1 MTLQSREAVA
11 RLVVG
16 MEIAVT
22 IDWLCGKQGE
32 GTLRD
37 NRIVDTAISSL
48 EAVLG
53 SGQTAE
59 TMKRHC
65 RIVLECAGK
74 TA

>member
-1 MTLQSREAVA
+1 MQLLFCETVD
-11 RLVVG
+11 RLKVG

-37 NRIVDTAISSL
+37 NRIVDAAISSL
-48 EAVLG
+48 ETVLS
-53 SGQTAE
+53 SGHTAE
-59 TMKRHC
+59 TMQRHS

-74 TA
+74 VA